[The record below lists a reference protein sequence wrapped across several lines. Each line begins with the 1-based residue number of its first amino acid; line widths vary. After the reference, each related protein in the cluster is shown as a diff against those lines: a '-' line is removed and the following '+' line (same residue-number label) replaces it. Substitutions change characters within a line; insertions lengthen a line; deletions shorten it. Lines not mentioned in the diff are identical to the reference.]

1 MIPSFQYYFPNVID
15 GINQKHL
22 NSTLSSNIKDALN
35 KIQKNKIQKNET
47 ETENKSQKNVT
58 ENKSQKNVTENETE
72 MMIDDKYLG
81 KIIGRGGRT
90 LDQIR
95 TASNTKITIYRQLY
109 NNKRRVVIVGN
120 QDNIQKAKT
129 NILEL
134 CY

>member
-47 ETENKSQKNVT
+47 ET